1 MGFVLAQSHGAFIFS
16 NISDCTKVAVFV
28 YAKQKHGCFCVTLRP
43 ELCDDNGYFSTM
55 TQSLLFH
62 KTFTHPTSDEWV
74 VFVHGA
80 GGSSSIWFK
89 QIKAYKQH
97 FNLLLIDLRGHGKSN
112 QLIKEIIANRYTF
125 KEVTLDILK
134 VLDHLKI
141 QSAHFVG
148 MSLGTIIVR
157 NLAELAT
164 GRVKTMVLGGA
175 VTRLNT
181 RSQVLVKLGNLCK
194 HIVPY
199 MWLYRLFAYIVMPQ
213 RAQKESRHMFIR
225 EAKKLCQKE
234 FKRWFILT
242 AEVNPLMRYFKDRE
256 LPIPTLYLM
265 GEKDYMFITPVKE
278 MVSAHTL
285 SELHEIPD
293 CGHVCNV
300 ERPDEFNDHSI
311 AFIQQ
316 HLTA

>member
-1 MGFVLAQSHGAFIFS
+1 MSE
-16 NISDCTKVAVFV
+16 T
-28 YAKQKHGCFCVTLRP
+28 
-43 ELCDDNGYFSTM
+43 
-55 TQSLLFH
+55 LLFH
-62 KTFTHPTSDEWV
+62 KTYLHPTSNEWV

-89 QIKAYKQH
+89 QIKAYRQH
-97 FNLLLIDLRGHGKSN
+97 FNLLLVDLRGHGKSN
-112 QLIKEIIANRYTF
+112 LFIKELISNRYTF
-125 KEVTLDILK
+125 KAVTADILK

-141 QSAHFVG
+141 TSAHFVG

-157 NLAELAT
+157 NLAEMST
-164 GRVKTMVLGGA
+164 GRVKSMVLGGA

-199 MWLYRLFAYIVMPQ
+199 MWLYSLFAYIVMPQ
-213 RAQKESRHMFIR
+213 RTQKESRHLFIR

-242 AEVNPLMRYFKDRE
+242 ADVNPMMRYFKERE

-265 GEKDYMFITPVKE
+265 GERDYMFIRPVKE
-278 MVSAHTL
+278 MVAAHQKSTL
-285 SELHEIPD
+285 LEIPD

-300 ERPDEFNDHSI
+300 ERPEEFNQHSI
-311 AFIQQ
+311 AFIKQQ
-316 HLTA
+316 AITN

>member
-1 MGFVLAQSHGAFIFS
+1 
-16 NISDCTKVAVFV
+16 
-28 YAKQKHGCFCVTLRP
+28 
-43 ELCDDNGYFSTM
+43 M
-55 TQSLLFH
+55 TQPLLFH
-62 KTFTHPTSDEWV
+62 KTYLHPTSKEWV

-112 QLIKEIIANRYTF
+112 QLLKELMTSRYTF
-125 KEVTLDILK
+125 TAVTQDILK

-157 NLAELAT
+157 NLAELASE
-164 GRVKTMVLGGA
+164 RVRSMVLGGA

-181 RSQVLVKLGNLCK
+181 RSQILVRLGNIGK
-194 HIVPY
+194 HILPY
-199 MWLYRLFAYIVMPQ
+199 MWLYKLFAYIVMPQ
-213 RAQKESRHMFIR
+213 KNQRESRHLFIR

-234 FKRWFILT
+234 FKRWFIL
-242 AEVNPLMRYFKDRE
+242 AADVNPLMRYFKDRE

-265 GEKDYMFITPVKE
+265 GDRDYMFIKPVKE
-278 MVSAHTL
+278 MVAVHKL
-285 SELHEIPD
+285 SVLREIPD

-300 ERPDEFNDHSI
+300 ERPDDFNQHSI
-311 AFIQQ
+311 EFIKQQ
-316 HLTA
+316 SLAA

>member
-1 MGFVLAQSHGAFIFS
+1 
-16 NISDCTKVAVFV
+16 
-28 YAKQKHGCFCVTLRP
+28 
-43 ELCDDNGYFSTM
+43 M
-55 TQSLLFH
+55 TQPLLFH
-62 KTFTHPTSDEWV
+62 KTYIHPTSREWV

-112 QLIKEIIANRYTF
+112 QLLKELMTSRYTF
-125 KEVTLDILK
+125 TAVTQDILK

-157 NLAELAT
+157 NLAELASE
-164 GRVKTMVLGGA
+164 RVRSMVLGGA

-181 RSQVLVKLGNLCK
+181 RSQILVKLGNLGK
-194 HIVPY
+194 HILPY
-199 MWLYRLFAYIVMPQ
+199 MWLYKLFAYIVMPQ
-213 RAQKESRHMFIR
+213 KNQRESRHLFIR

-234 FKRWFILT
+234 FKRWFIL
-242 AEVNPLMRYFKDRE
+242 AADVNPLMKYFKDRE

-265 GEKDYMFITPVKE
+265 GDRDYMFIKPVKE
-278 MVSAHTL
+278 MVAVHKQSVL
-285 SELHEIPD
+285 REIPD

-300 ERPDEFNDHSI
+300 ERPDDFNQHSI
-311 AFIQQ
+311 EFIKQQ
-316 HLTA
+316 SLAA

>member
-1 MGFVLAQSHGAFIFS
+1 
-16 NISDCTKVAVFV
+16 
-28 YAKQKHGCFCVTLRP
+28 
-43 ELCDDNGYFSTM
+43 M
-55 TQSLLFH
+55 TQPLLFH
-62 KTFTHPTSDEWV
+62 KTYLHPTSKEWV

-112 QLIKEIIANRYTF
+112 QLLKELMASRYTF
-125 KEVTLDILK
+125 TAVTQDILK

-157 NLAELAT
+157 NLAELASE
-164 GRVKTMVLGGA
+164 RVRSMVLGGA

-181 RSQVLVKLGNLCK
+181 RSQILVRLGNIGK
-194 HIVPY
+194 HILPY
-199 MWLYRLFAYIVMPQ
+199 MWLYKLFAYIVMPQ
-213 RAQKESRHMFIR
+213 KNQRESRHLFIR

-234 FKRWFILT
+234 FKRWFILA

-265 GEKDYMFITPVKE
+265 GDRDYMFIKPVKE
-278 MVSAHTL
+278 MVAVHKL
-285 SELHEIPD
+285 SVLREIPD

-300 ERPDEFNDHSI
+300 ERPDDFNQHSI
-311 AFIQQ
+311 EFIKQQ
-316 HLTA
+316 SLAA

>member
-1 MGFVLAQSHGAFIFS
+1 M
-16 NISDCTKVAVFV
+16 
-28 YAKQKHGCFCVTLRP
+28 
-43 ELCDDNGYFSTM
+43 
-55 TQSLLFH
+55 LFH
-62 KTFTHPTSDEWV
+62 KTFEHPSSKEWV

-112 QLIKEIIANRYTF
+112 QLLRELMANRYTF
-125 KEVTLDILK
+125 KAVTQDILK

-141 QSAHFVG
+141 SSAHFVG

-157 NLAELAT
+157 NLAELASE
-164 GRVKTMVLGGA
+164 RVQSMVLGGA

-181 RSQVLVKLGNLCK
+181 RSQILVRLGNLCK

-199 MWLYRLFAYIVMPQ
+199 MWLYSLFAYIVMPQ
-213 RAQKESRHMFIR
+213 STQKESRHLFIR

-242 AEVNPLMRYFKDRE
+242 ADVNPLMKYFKDRE

-265 GEKDYMFITPVKE
+265 GERDYMFIKPVKE
-278 MVSAHTL
+278 MVAVHRQSKL
-285 SELHEIPD
+285 LEIPD

-300 ERPDEFNDHSI
+300 ERPDEFNQHSI
-311 AFIQQ
+311 EFIQQ
-316 HLTA
+316 QIKAT

>member
-1 MGFVLAQSHGAFIFS
+1 MS
-16 NISDCTKVAVFV
+16 
-28 YAKQKHGCFCVTLRP
+28 
-43 ELCDDNGYFSTM
+43 
-55 TQSLLFH
+55 QSLLFH
-62 KTFTHPTSDEWV
+62 KTFEHPTSKEWV

-97 FNLLLIDLRGHGKSN
+97 FNLLLIDLRGHGRSN
-112 QLIKEIIANRYTF
+112 NLFKDLMVNRYTF
-125 KEVTLDILK
+125 KDVTLDILK

-157 NLAELAT
+157 NLAEIADK
-164 GRVKTMVLGGA
+164 RVATMVLGGA
-175 VTRLNT
+175 ITRLDI
-181 RSQVLVKLGNLCK
+181 RSQILVRLGYFCK

-213 RAQKESRHMFIR
+213 KNQKESRHLFVR

-234 FKRWFILT
+234 FKRWFIL
-242 AEVNPLMRYFKDRE
+242 ASDVNPMMRYFRE
-256 LPIPTLYLM
+256 KEMPIPTLYLM
-265 GEKDYMFITPVKE
+265 GDKDYMFIRPVKE
-278 MVSAHTL
+278 MVALHRQST
-285 SELHEIPD
+285 LHEIAD

-300 ERPDEFNDHSI
+300 EKSDEFNEKSI
-311 AFIQQ
+311 DFIRRQIKIS
-316 HLTA
+316 A

>member
-1 MGFVLAQSHGAFIFS
+1 
-16 NISDCTKVAVFV
+16 
-28 YAKQKHGCFCVTLRP
+28 
-43 ELCDDNGYFSTM
+43 M
-55 TQSLLFH
+55 TQPLLFH
-62 KTFTHPTSDEWV
+62 KTYLHPTSKEWV

-112 QLIKEIIANRYTF
+112 QLLKELMTSRYTF
-125 KEVTLDILK
+125 TAVTQDILK

-157 NLAELAT
+157 NLAELASE
-164 GRVKTMVLGGA
+164 RVRSMVLGGA

-181 RSQVLVKLGNLCK
+181 RSQILVRLGNFGK
-194 HIVPY
+194 HILPY
-199 MWLYRLFAYIVMPQ
+199 MWLYKLFAYIVMPQ
-213 RAQKESRHMFIR
+213 KNQRESRHLFIR

-234 FKRWFILT
+234 FKRWFIL
-242 AEVNPLMRYFKDRE
+242 AADVNPLMRYFKDRE
-256 LPIPTLYLM
+256 LPIPTLYWM
-265 GEKDYMFITPVKE
+265 GDRDYMFIKPVKE
-278 MVSAHTL
+278 LVAVHKL
-285 SELHEIPD
+285 SVLREIPD

-300 ERPDEFNDHSI
+300 ERPDDFNQHSI
-311 AFIQQ
+311 EFIKQQ
-316 HLTA
+316 SLAA

>member
-1 MGFVLAQSHGAFIFS
+1 MS
-16 NISDCTKVAVFV
+16 
-28 YAKQKHGCFCVTLRP
+28 
-43 ELCDDNGYFSTM
+43 E
-55 TQSLLFH
+55 SLLFH
-62 KTFTHPTSDEWV
+62 KTYLHPTSNEWV

-89 QIKAYKQH
+89 QIKAYREH
-97 FNLLLIDLRGHGKSN
+97 FNLLLVDLRGHGRSSDF
-112 QLIKEIIANRYTF
+112 IKGIISNRYTF
-125 KEVTLDILK
+125 KEVTLDVLK

-157 NLAELAT
+157 NIAELAT
-164 GRVKTMVLGGA
+164 NRVSSMVLGGA
-175 VTRLNT
+175 VTRLNA
-181 RSQVLVKLGNLCK
+181 RSQVLVKLGNYSK

-213 RAQKESRHMFIR
+213 RSQKESRHLFVR

-234 FKRWFILT
+234 FKRWFILA
-242 AEVNPLMRYFKDRE
+242 AEVNPLMRYFKDKE

-265 GEKDYMFITPVKE
+265 GERDYMFIQPVKE
-278 MVSAHTL
+278 MIKAHQQSYL
-285 SELHEIPD
+285 IEIQD

-300 ERPDEFNDHSI
+300 ERPDEFNQKSI
-311 AFIQQ
+311 EFIKAVS
-316 HLTA
+316 H

>member
-1 MGFVLAQSHGAFIFS
+1 
-16 NISDCTKVAVFV
+16 
-28 YAKQKHGCFCVTLRP
+28 
-43 ELCDDNGYFSTM
+43 M
-55 TQSLLFH
+55 TQPLLFH
-62 KTFTHPTSDEWV
+62 KTYLHPTSNEWV

-112 QLIKEIIANRYTF
+112 QLLKELITSRYTF
-125 KEVTLDILK
+125 TAVTQDILK

-157 NLAELAT
+157 NLAELASD
-164 GRVKTMVLGGA
+164 RVRSMVLGGA

-181 RSQVLVKLGNLCK
+181 RSQILVKLGNLGK
-194 HIVPY
+194 HILPY
-199 MWLYRLFAYIVMPQ
+199 MWLYKLFAYIVMPQ
-213 RAQKESRHMFIR
+213 KNQRESRLLFIR

-234 FKRWFILT
+234 FKRWFTL
-242 AEVNPLMRYFKDRE
+242 AADVNPLMRYFKDRE

-265 GEKDYMFITPVKE
+265 GDRDYMFIKPVKE
-278 MVSAHTL
+278 MVAVHKL
-285 SELHEIPD
+285 SVLREIPD

-300 ERPDEFNDHSI
+300 ERPDDFNQHSI
-311 AFIQQ
+311 EFIKQQ
-316 HLTA
+316 SLAA

>member
-1 MGFVLAQSHGAFIFS
+1 
-16 NISDCTKVAVFV
+16 
-28 YAKQKHGCFCVTLRP
+28 
-43 ELCDDNGYFSTM
+43 M
-55 TQSLLFH
+55 TQPLLFH
-62 KTFTHPTSDEWV
+62 KTYLHPTSKEWV

-112 QLIKEIIANRYTF
+112 QLLKELMTSRYTF
-125 KEVTLDILK
+125 TAVTQDILK

-157 NLAELAT
+157 NLAELASE
-164 GRVKTMVLGGA
+164 RVRSMVLGGA

-181 RSQVLVKLGNLCK
+181 RSQILVRLGNLGK
-194 HIVPY
+194 HILPY
-199 MWLYRLFAYIVMPQ
+199 MWLYKLFAYIVMPQ
-213 RAQKESRHMFIR
+213 KNQRESRHLFIR

-234 FKRWFILT
+234 FKRWFIL
-242 AEVNPLMRYFKDRE
+242 AADVNPLMRYFKDRE

-265 GEKDYMFITPVKE
+265 GDRDYMFIKPVKE
-278 MVSAHTL
+278 MVAVHKL
-285 SELHEIPD
+285 SVLREIPD

-300 ERPDEFNDHSI
+300 ERPDDFNQHSI
-311 AFIQQ
+311 EFIKRQS
-316 HLTA
+316 LAA

>member
-1 MGFVLAQSHGAFIFS
+1 MLIFRYISFQCFVVPMS
-16 NISDCTKVAVFV
+16 
-28 YAKQKHGCFCVTLRP
+28 
-43 ELCDDNGYFSTM
+43 
-55 TQSLLFH
+55 QSLLFH
-62 KTFTHPTSDEWV
+62 KMYKHPTSSEWV

-97 FNLLLIDLRGHGKSN
+97 FNLLFIDLRGHGKSHR
-112 QLIKEIIANRYTF
+112 LIKDLIANRYTF
-125 KEVTLDILK
+125 KEVTLDVLK

-141 QSAHFVG
+141 SSAHFVG

-157 NLAELAT
+157 NIAELSVQ
-164 GRVKTMVLGGA
+164 RVRSMVLGGA

-181 RSQVLVKLGNLCK
+181 SSQLLVKLGHLSK
-194 HIVPY
+194 HIIPY

-213 RAQKESRHMFIR
+213 RSQKESRNLFVR
-225 EAKKLCQKE
+225 EAKKLCQQE
-234 FKRWFILT
+234 FKRWFTLT

-265 GEKDYMFITPVKE
+265 GERDYMFIQPVRE
-278 MVSAHTL
+278 MVAAHQK
-285 SELHEIPD
+285 SELMELPD

-300 ERPDEFNDHSI
+300 EQSELFNQLSI
-311 AFIQQ
+311 QFIQKQ
-316 HLTA
+316 SG

>member
-1 MGFVLAQSHGAFIFS
+1 MSEA
-16 NISDCTKVAVFV
+16 
-28 YAKQKHGCFCVTLRP
+28 
-43 ELCDDNGYFSTM
+43 
-55 TQSLLFH
+55 LLFH
-62 KTFTHPTSDEWV
+62 KTFPHPTSKEWV

-112 QLIKEIIANRYTF
+112 QLLKELISNRYTF
-125 KEVTLDILK
+125 KAVTQDILK

-157 NLAELAT
+157 NVAELAAE
-164 GRVKTMVLGGA
+164 RVKSMVLGGA

-181 RSQVLVKLGNLCK
+181 RSQLLVKLGNMCK

-199 MWLYRLFAYIVMPQ
+199 MWLYSLFAYIVMPQ
-213 RAQKESRHMFIR
+213 RAQKESRHLFIR

-242 AEVNPLMRYFKDRE
+242 SEVNPLMRYFKDRE

-265 GEKDYMFITPVKE
+265 GDRDYMFIQPVKE
-278 MVSAHTL
+278 MVAAHRDSQL
-285 SELHEIPD
+285 LEIEN

-300 ERPDEFNDHSI
+300 ERPDEFNHHSI
-311 AFIQQ
+311 AFIQEQ
-316 HLTA
+316 IKA

>member
-1 MGFVLAQSHGAFIFS
+1 
-16 NISDCTKVAVFV
+16 
-28 YAKQKHGCFCVTLRP
+28 
-43 ELCDDNGYFSTM
+43 M
-55 TQSLLFH
+55 TQPLLFH
-62 KTFTHPTSDEWV
+62 KTYLHPTSNEWV

-112 QLIKEIIANRYTF
+112 QLLKELITSRYTF
-125 KEVTLDILK
+125 TAVTQDILK

-157 NLAELAT
+157 NLAELASD
-164 GRVKTMVLGGA
+164 RVRSMVLGGA

-181 RSQVLVKLGNLCK
+181 RSQILVKLGNLVK
-194 HIVPY
+194 HILPY
-199 MWLYRLFAYIVMPQ
+199 MWLYKLFAYIVMPQ
-213 RAQKESRHMFIR
+213 KNQRESRHLFIR

-234 FKRWFILT
+234 FKRWFTL
-242 AEVNPLMRYFKDRE
+242 AADVNPLMRYFKDRE

-265 GEKDYMFITPVKE
+265 GDRDYMFIKPVKE
-278 MVSAHTL
+278 MVAVHKL
-285 SELHEIPD
+285 SVLREIPD

-300 ERPDEFNDHSI
+300 ERPDDFNQHSI
-311 AFIQQ
+311 EFIKQQ
-316 HLTA
+316 SLAA

>member
-1 MGFVLAQSHGAFIFS
+1 
-16 NISDCTKVAVFV
+16 
-28 YAKQKHGCFCVTLRP
+28 
-43 ELCDDNGYFSTM
+43 M
-55 TQSLLFH
+55 TQPLLFH
-62 KTFTHPTSDEWV
+62 KTYLHTTSNEWV

-112 QLIKEIIANRYTF
+112 QLLKELITSRYTF
-125 KEVTLDILK
+125 TAVTQDILK

-157 NLAELAT
+157 NLAELASE
-164 GRVKTMVLGGA
+164 RVRSMVLGGA

-181 RSQVLVKLGNLCK
+181 RSQILVKLGNLVK
-194 HIVPY
+194 HILPY
-199 MWLYRLFAYIVMPQ
+199 MWLYKLFAYIVMPQ
-213 RAQKESRHMFIR
+213 KNQRESRHLFIR

-234 FKRWFILT
+234 FKRWFIL
-242 AEVNPLMRYFKDRE
+242 AADVNPLMRYFKDRE

-265 GEKDYMFITPVKE
+265 GDRDYMFIKPVKE
-278 MVSAHTL
+278 MVAVHKL
-285 SELHEIPD
+285 SVLREIPD

-300 ERPDEFNDHSI
+300 ERPDDFNQHSI
-311 AFIQQ
+311 EFIKQQ
-316 HLTA
+316 SLAAY

>member
-1 MGFVLAQSHGAFIFS
+1 MSQA
-16 NISDCTKVAVFV
+16 
-28 YAKQKHGCFCVTLRP
+28 
-43 ELCDDNGYFSTM
+43 
-55 TQSLLFH
+55 LLFH
-62 KTFTHPTSDEWV
+62 KTYPHPTSKEWV

-89 QIKAYKQH
+89 QIRAYKEH
-97 FNLLLIDLRGHGKSN
+97 FNLLFIDLRGHGKSN
-112 QLIKEIIANRYTF
+112 QLIKDIISNKYTF
-125 KEVTLDILK
+125 KSVTMDILR

-157 NLAELAT
+157 NIAELAAE
-164 GRVKTMVLGGA
+164 RVRTMVLGGA

-181 RSQVLVKLGNLCK
+181 RSQILVTLGNFSK
-194 HIVPY
+194 HIIPY

-213 RAQKESRHMFIR
+213 RSQKESRHLFVR

-242 AEVNPLMRYFKDRE
+242 SEVNPLNRYFKDKE

-265 GEKDYMFITPVKE
+265 GDKDYMFIQPVKE
-278 MVSAHTL
+278 MVAEHRSSQLT
-285 SELHEIPD
+285 EIEN

-300 ERPDEFNDHSI
+300 EKPEEFNRHSI
-311 AFIQQ
+311 NFIKENS
-316 HLTA
+316 